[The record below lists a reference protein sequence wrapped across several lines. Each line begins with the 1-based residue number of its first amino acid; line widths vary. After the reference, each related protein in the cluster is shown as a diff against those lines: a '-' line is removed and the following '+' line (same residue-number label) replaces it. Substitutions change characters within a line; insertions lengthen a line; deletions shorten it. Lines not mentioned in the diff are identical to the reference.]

1 LCRWFDSDPGHHFFA
16 RMRAFK
22 WNPSFVRVSGSRM
35 NVQPDLQSSLLCD
48 DVRQERNGKFI
59 LIGLFDAVASPTF
72 PLRYPRLCMV
82 NRWCS
87 GQGHFTQ
94 TTKVLKPDRET
105 VLLQGKSIPVRLNDE
120 FATATNVELFLN
132 VEFTEPGTYWIEIYL
147 EDRLRLSYPLR
158 VAQVQQNQPPPQ
170 MG

>member
-1 LCRWFDSDPGHHFFA
+1 MLAQAG
-16 RMRAFK
+16 
-22 WNPSFVRVSGSRM
+22 M

-59 LIGLFDAVASPTF
+59 LIGLFDAVASPNF
-72 PLRYPRLCMV
+72 PLRYPRLCTV

-87 GQGHFTQ
+87 GEGEFMQ
-94 TTKVLKPDRET
+94 TTKVLKPDRQS
-105 VLLQGKSIPVRLNDE
+105 VLLQGKTIPVRLKDE

-132 VEFTEPGTYWIEIYL
+132 VEFDQPGTYWIEIYL

-158 VAQVQQNQPPPQ
+158 VAQVQQQNPNQPPQSPPP
-170 MG
+170 MA

>member
-1 LCRWFDSDPGHHFFA
+1 
-16 RMRAFK
+16 
-22 WNPSFVRVSGSRM
+22 M

-59 LIGLFDAVASPTF
+59 LIGLFDAVASPKF
-72 PLRYPRLCMV
+72 PLRYPRLCTV

-87 GQGHFTQ
+87 GEGKFMQ
-94 TTKVLKPDRET
+94 TTKVLKPDRQS
-105 VLLQGKSIPVRLNDE
+105 VLLQGKTIPVRLKDE

-132 VEFTEPGTYWIEIYL
+132 VEFDQPGTYWIEIYL

-158 VAQVQQNQPPPQ
+158 VAQVQQQNPNQPPQSPPP
-170 MG
+170 MA